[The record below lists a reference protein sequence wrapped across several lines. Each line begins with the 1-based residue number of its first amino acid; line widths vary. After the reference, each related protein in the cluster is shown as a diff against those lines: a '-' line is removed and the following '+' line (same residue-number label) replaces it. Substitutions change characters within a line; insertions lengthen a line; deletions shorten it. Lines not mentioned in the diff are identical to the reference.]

1 MKEMVHLIAGE
12 IAEEGL
18 EDPENIRKRE
28 RILSRGYWSESDELQ
43 FLAELER
50 ELELLTEEH
59 KLSEER
65 RDRME
70 EKILAR
76 DEQLEEKVMQRER

>member
-1 MKEMVHLIAGE
+1 MVHLIAGE